1 MDANDTDTAKRARR
15 LTDAEVARIV
25 ELFTDY
31 ELDMGSIGIL
41 YRRSGKQIR
50 QVLWQAGVRIR
61 TNQRGTRVPD
71 EQVAAMYADYMAGKK
86 MAEIARA
93 YGRTGS
99 ALSELFR
106 RRGLA
111 LREYHGHNAHKE
123 DGTFVAAEPLT
134 PAEIQELI
142 DQATDIAIPERL
154 RLEWRKWDLARRAD
168 FVDRLRAR
176 LGPELPE
183 PALFS
188 ANVEFF
194 KYGSPRAHA
203 LMDKLNAGTD
213 SRGFRVKIN
222 LKSWGVI
229 FEDLLWCA
237 NPQIGFV
244 QGAWDPVKGRPA
256 LHQVLYRRHH
266 GEVPAGHVIRHA
278 DGNKYNLD
286 PANLIAVERNEV
298 CRENQAKILLQKS
311 RDRVGI
317 LLKRQTTNS
326 TDSHALVRKLAS

>member
-1 MDANDTDTAKRARR
+1 MDADTTTAKRNRP
-15 LTDAEVARIV
+15 LTEAEVARIV

-31 ELDMGSIGIL
+31 ELAMGDIGIL

-50 QVLWQAGVRIR
+50 QILWQAGVRIR

-106 RRGLA
+106 RRGLQI
-111 LREYHGHNAHKE
+111 REYRGPQCHKA
-123 DGTFVAAEPLT
+123 DGTWVAAEPLT
-134 PAEIQELI
+134 PAEIQQLI
-142 DQATDIAIPERL
+142 DEAKDIAIPKRL
-154 RLEWRKWDLARRAD
+154 AIEWRKWDLARRAD

-176 LGPELPE
+176 LGPELPD

-203 LMDKLNAGTD
+203 LMDKINAGTD
-213 SRGFRVKIN
+213 SRSLRVKIN

-244 QGAWDPVKGRPA
+244 QGPWDPVHGRPA
-256 LHQVLYRRHH
+256 LHQVIYRRHH
-266 GEVPAGHVIRHA
+266 GEVPAGHVIRPA

-286 PANLIAVERNEV
+286 PGNLVAVTRNEL
-298 CRENQAKILLQKS
+298 CRENQAKTLLKQS